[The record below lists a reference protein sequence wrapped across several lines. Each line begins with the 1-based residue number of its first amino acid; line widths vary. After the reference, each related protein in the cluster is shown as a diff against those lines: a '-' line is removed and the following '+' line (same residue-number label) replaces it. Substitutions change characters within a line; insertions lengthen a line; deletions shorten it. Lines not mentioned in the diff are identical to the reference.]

1 MEINHFE
8 GSGLEW
14 LVLKRKPLSLFSAE
28 DRIWR
33 GRGGNNLLVHA
44 CGTNSLF
51 LFSFL
56 SLFFRFFSYLSF
68 FFLSFLLLLVSISWF
83 SSSQSYL
90 LPHSR
95 RCPCTQQGLLF
106 IVSVVTRFYYFSP

>member
-14 LVLKRKPLSLFSAE
+14 LVLKRKPLSLFLAE
-28 DRIWR
+28 GRILR

-56 SLFFRFFSYLSF
+56 PLFFRFFSYLIFLSF
-68 FFLSFLLLLVSISWF
+68 FFLVTPCFLFLGFQVLNSILFLTIVLPTVHNKGSFL
-83 SSSQSYL
+83 
-90 LPHSR
+90 
-95 RCPCTQQGLLF
+95 
-106 IVSVVTRFYYFSP
+106 